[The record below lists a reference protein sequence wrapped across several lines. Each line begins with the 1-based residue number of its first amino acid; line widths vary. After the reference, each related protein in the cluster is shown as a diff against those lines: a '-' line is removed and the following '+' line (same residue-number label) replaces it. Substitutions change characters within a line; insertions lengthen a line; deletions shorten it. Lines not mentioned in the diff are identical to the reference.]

1 MKTPLSYYG
10 GKQQLAGKIVS
21 LIPEHKVYCEPFI
34 GGAAIFF
41 RKVPSKVEIIN
52 DINGISKQGKHKNHE
67 VASIAIKDKAPSVS
81 RRYANI
87 KKERI
92 NKERK

>member
-1 MKTPLSYYG
+1 M
-10 GKQQLAGKIVS
+10 A
-21 LIPEHKVYCEPFI
+21 PEH
-34 GGAAIFF
+34 GAQHACNSTLS
-41 RKVPSKVEIIN
+41 VPSGMKMAGFDCFIFVGKMSNVLIKLAKIGKN
-52 DINGISKQGKHKNHE
+52 RGISKQGKHKNHE
-67 VASIAIKDKAPSVS
+67 VASIAIKDKVPSVS